1 MCLAYASSLESAVQ
15 FELRRPDVIR
25 SVGQRC
31 LLGWWNRL
39 RAAARLPLQAALD
52 TEDLADYAPDMMF
65 CDVVRA
71 AGRARLKVRVV
82 GTRLGAAYGRTWLGG
97 FLDEVMPE
105 HLRPSV
111 AVSYGKVVETGQP
124 LYSIIE
130 TCDRGGHP
138 VTYERLL
145 LPFSRD
151 GAGVD
156 RVVTSVEMISVD
168 GAFESRN
175 LMIKKNAPP
184 VFRIQAVIDVPDTP
198 VGPLRSDDDVVEPA
212 D

>member
-1 MCLAYASSLESAVQ
+1 MQS
-15 FELRRPDVIR
+15 ELRRPDVIR

-52 TEDLADYAPDMMF
+52 TEDLAEYAPDMMF
-65 CDVVRA
+65 CDVVRE
-71 AGRARLKVRVV
+71 AGRARLKVRFV

-105 HLRPSV
+105 HLRPSAV
-111 AVSYGKVVETGQP
+111 ASYGKVIEAAQP

-130 TCDRGGHP
+130 ACDRDGRT
-138 VTYERLL
+138 VAYERLL

-151 GAGVD
+151 GADVD

-175 LMIKKNAPP
+175 LMIKTIAPP
-184 VFRIQAVIDVPDTP
+184 AFRVHALIDVPQAAP
-198 VGPLRSDDDVVEPA
+198 GPQPRDDDDVVEPA
-212 D
+212 N